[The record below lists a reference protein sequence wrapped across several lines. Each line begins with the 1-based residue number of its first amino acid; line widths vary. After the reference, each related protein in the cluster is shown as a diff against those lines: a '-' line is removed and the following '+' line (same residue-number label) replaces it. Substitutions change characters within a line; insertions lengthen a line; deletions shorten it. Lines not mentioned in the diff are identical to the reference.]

1 LLHNDKLGYI
11 TVAGGIVTSEVDL
24 DSSGFGWILMWGLE
38 SCDLS
43 VVKQRSGLLIIIRS
57 INQTMQQK
65 RKGVKFTKAMSLA
78 HPKIK
83 SSLIILFR
91 FYQMSSELY
100 LHKVL

>member
-11 TVAGGIVTSEVDL
+11 TVAGGTVTSEVDL

-65 RKGVKFTKAMSLA
+65 RKGVKFTKAMSYQS
-78 HPKIK
+78 HVFGPSKNKIF
-83 SSLIILFR
+83 SYYSL
-91 FYQMSSELY
+91 
-100 LHKVL
+100 